1 MDLARPLR
9 ARPPRAGMP
18 AALALGLPALAALTA
33 PAEAE
38 PRRYRIDPEHLAIA
52 FEATHIGYSK
62 VLGQFLEAEGHFV
75 FDEAT
80 RTLHAVE
87 LRVAAKS
94 VFTNHGPR
102 DGHLRSPDF
111 LDAEA
116 NPAITFKMTRAV
128 ARDATTGTVEGE
140 LTLRGRTL
148 PLAVEVTL
156 NKIGKY
162 PWGDNYVV
170 GVSART
176 TVRRSLWGSTYA
188 VENGWVGDEIPIQ
201 IELEAIRE

>member
-1 MDLARPLR
+1 MARVRLLPVPLLGLLAV
-9 ARPPRAGMP
+9 
-18 AALALGLPALAALTA
+18 AALGR

-38 PRRYRIDPEHLAIA
+38 PRRWRIDPEHFAIA
-52 FEATHIGYSK
+52 FEAMHIGYSK

-80 RTLHAVE
+80 RTLHEVE
-87 LRVAAKS
+87 VKVAAKS

-116 NPAITFKMTRAV
+116 NPWITFKMTRAV

-148 PLAVEVTL
+148 PLSVEVTL
-156 NKIGKY
+156 NKIGNY
-162 PWGDNYVV
+162 PWGENYVI

-176 TVRRSLWGSTYA
+176 TVQRSLWGSTYA
-188 VENGWVGDEIPIQ
+188 VENGWVADAIPIR

>member
-1 MDLARPLR
+1 MAWARLLPVPLLVLLGAATLAQ
-9 ARPPRAGMP
+9 
-18 AALALGLPALAALTA
+18 

-38 PRRYRIDPEHLAIA
+38 PRRYRIDPEHFAIA
-52 FEATHIGYSK
+52 FEAMHIGYSK
-62 VLGQFLEAEGHFV
+62 VLGQFLEAQGHFV
-75 FDEAT
+75 FDEVT
-80 RTLHAVE
+80 RTIHDVE
-87 LRVAAKS
+87 IKVAANS
-94 VFTNHGPR
+94 VFTNHGAR

-116 NPAITFKMTRAV
+116 HPWITFKMTRAV

-140 LTLRGRTL
+140 LTLRGRTR

-156 NKIGKY
+156 NKIGNY
-162 PWGDNYVV
+162 PWGENYVI

-176 TVRRSLWGSTYA
+176 TVQRSLWGSTYA
-188 VENGWVGDEIPIQ
+188 VDNGWVADAIPIQ

>member
-1 MDLARPLR
+1 MVWARLL
-9 ARPPRAGMP
+9 P
-18 AALALGLPALAALTA
+18 ASVLGLSAAGTLVW

-38 PRRYRIDPEHLAIA
+38 PRRYKIDPEHFAIA
-52 FEATHIGYSK
+52 FEAMHIGYSK
-62 VLGQFLEAEGHFV
+62 VLGQFLEAQGHFV
-75 FDEAT
+75 FDETT
-80 RTLHAVE
+80 RTLHDAE
-87 LRVAAKS
+87 IEVAAKS

-102 DGHLRSPDF
+102 DGHLRAPDF

-116 NPAITFKMTRAV
+116 HPWITFKMTRAV

-140 LTLRGRTL
+140 LTLRGQTR

-156 NKIGKY
+156 NKIGNY
-162 PWGDNYVV
+162 PWGENYVI

-176 TVRRSLWGSTYA
+176 TVKRSLWGSTYA
-188 VENGWVGDEIPIQ
+188 VENGWVADEIPIQ